1 MIMGENVKNNL
12 IYTVTICAV
21 IFGADETLLN
31 VNIGNGFAF
40 RKMSLIPVKDDLHKI
55 FQSDTMGLRKDY
67 EAACIGKDTLDLIC
81 VFKSYK
87 ISLNRIEA
95 EMYYRKMC
103 DEVLKYLDDSIRV
116 IRLLS
121 EGPVRFNKLSIKMDS
136 EIEIVDE
143 TKTSHSFSSIIP
155 IGEAMKSSAISK
167 FHCEDKEIKEIN
179 NNISLIK
186 FPLDD
191 ELLNNCHR
199 YYDLSYNQ
207 DNFISITLLITCL
220 EILFLDNEDAKKERL
235 AKRCSVFL
243 YDAKEERINCYDN
256 LKEAYKKR
264 SEFVHNGN
272 CIDIKNGDILFLRD
286 CIRKSLMKYLNNLHN
301 KKCIIKELR
310 TNIKYLGLDY
320 WSRENQ

>member
-12 IYTVTICAV
+12 TYTITICAV
-21 IFGADETLLN
+21 IFGADETLLD

-40 RKMSLIPVKDDLHKI
+40 RKMSLIPAKDNLHKI
-55 FQSDTMGLRKDY
+55 FESDAMGLRKDY
-67 EAACIGKDTLDLIC
+67 EAACIGKDTLDIVC

-95 EMYYRKMC
+95 EMYYSKMC
-103 DEVLKYLDDSIRV
+103 DDVLKYLDDSIRV

-121 EGPVRFNKLSIKMDS
+121 EGPVRFKKLSIKMDS

-143 TKTSHSFSSIIP
+143 TKVSHSFSSIIP

-179 NNISLIK
+179 NNISSIK

-199 YYDLSYNQ
+199 YYDLSYHQ
-207 DNFISITLLITCL
+207 DNFISVTLLITCL
-220 EILFLDNEDAKKERL
+220 EILFLNSENAKKEKL

-243 YDAKEERINCYDN
+243 YNNKDERINCYYN
-256 LKEAYKKR
+256 LLKAYKKR
-264 SEFVHNGN
+264 SEFVHDGD
-272 CIDIKNGDILFLRD
+272 CLQVKNEEILFLRD
-286 CIRKSLMKYLNNLHN
+286 CVRKSLMKYLNNQYS
-301 KKCIIKELR
+301 KMCIIQKLKN
-310 TNIKYLGLDY
+310 TI
-320 WSRENQ
+320 ENLEFCSEKKQ